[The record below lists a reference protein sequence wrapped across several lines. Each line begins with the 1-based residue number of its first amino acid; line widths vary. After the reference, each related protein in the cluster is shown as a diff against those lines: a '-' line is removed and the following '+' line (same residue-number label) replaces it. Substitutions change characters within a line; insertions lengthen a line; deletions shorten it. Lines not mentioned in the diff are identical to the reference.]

1 MQLQKYLISHL
12 FKCKECTYVIM
23 LSFWP
28 IPSTNIMESINIQYE
43 ADKIGLIEII
53 IFKYSNNFDRQIII
67 RNIFII
73 KLAVKNST

>member
-1 MQLQKYLISHL
+1 
-12 FKCKECTYVIM
+12 M

-53 IFKYSNNFDRQIII
+53 IFKYSNNLTD
-67 RNIFII
+67 
-73 KLAVKNST
+73 K